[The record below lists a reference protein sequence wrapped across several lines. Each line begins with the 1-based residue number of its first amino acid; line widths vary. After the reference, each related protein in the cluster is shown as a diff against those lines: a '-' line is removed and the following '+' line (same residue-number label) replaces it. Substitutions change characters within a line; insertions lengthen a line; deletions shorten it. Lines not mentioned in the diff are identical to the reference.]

1 MNDVSTAKVKND
13 ETGQVRLKRGGNRSR
28 QLLRVLVALLT
39 LAVVLG
45 IGARPGYRKLKRM
58 RALSRVQGLED
69 PKSTVPAEEAVNRLR
84 IALLVAPGDPDVL
97 RIAARMYSRLRL
109 RQAVDH
115 WSQYLGT
122 GRATDEEHLEAC
134 GVAIAEGRPDLGR
147 AWLEELVARMPEDPR
162 ILTPLFQLAIRWGA
176 GAGAEK
182 VARRRVALAPGD
194 AEARMDLGLL
204 LLASPAREARDEG
217 VGELATVA
225 CQEGAVMGLRQRAL
239 GALSLSMAPG
249 HPMADRVLQSS
260 RAMAES
266 SLEAQLVHWDLEVK
280 ADPGRGAG
288 LLREARERARK
299 EGAPEQRARIAFW
312 LAGRG
317 GAQEAIDLLPLDFCT
332 NQVDAAVVRLDCL
345 LVLGRNDEVTSTLDA
360 CEPVLPAGCR
370 DSMLGSMAV
379 RRGDT
384 NAAEVS
390 FRKAIQVASAA
401 RDLRTA
407 EYVAQ
412 EGARFGMTL
421 VALEALESVLPL
433 SREPLPIARRMAVLL
448 QRVPD
453 LERVLQALR
462 LASRVLPQEPS
473 VGIERA
479 WHELYL
485 GRSTAWCVEE
495 LGRLVKSGPAT
506 RDLQM
511 AYAFALFRAGD
522 ANGAQRVMEAEV
534 ARAEDPAWLPRH
546 LIVRIQIMGATG
558 QREGART
565 LARSLPLG
573 GVRQEVRMLVE
584 PWL

>member
-1 MNDVSTAKVKND
+1 V
-13 ETGQVRLKRGGNRSR
+13 GVRPAYS
-28 QLLRVLVALLT
+28 
-39 LAVVLG
+39 
-45 IGARPGYRKLKRM
+45 KLKRL

-84 IALLVAPGDPDVL
+84 IALMVAPGDPDVL
-97 RIAARMYSRLRL
+97 RIAARMCSRWRL

-115 WSQYLGT
+115 WAQYLGT
-122 GRATDEEHLEAC
+122 GRATDEERLEAC
-134 GVAIAEGRPDLGR
+134 QVAIAEGRPDLGR
-147 AWLEELVARMPEDPR
+147 AWLGDLVARMPEDPR
-162 ILTPLFQLAIRWGA
+162 ILTPLFRLAVRWGA

-182 VARRRVALAPGD
+182 VARRRVALMPGD
-194 AEARMDLGLL
+194 VEARMDLGLL
-204 LLASPAREARDEG
+204 LLSSPVRQARDEA
-217 VGELATVA
+217 VDELAAVA
-225 CQEGAVMGLRQRAL
+225 CQEGAVMALRQRAL
-239 GALSLSMAPG
+239 GALSMAMAPG
-249 HPMADRVLQSS
+249 HPMADRVLQAS
-260 RAMAES
+260 RAMADS
-266 SLEAQLVHWDLEVK
+266 SLEARLVHWDLEVK
-280 ADPGRGAG
+280 GDPGRAAG
-288 LLREARERARK
+288 LLQEAKERARK

-317 GAQEAIDLLPLDFCT
+317 GAQEAVDLLPLDFCT
-332 NQVDAAVVRLDCL
+332 NHVDAAVVRLDCL
-345 LVLGRNDEVTSTLDA
+345 LVLGRNDEVTATLNS

-390 FRKAIQVASAA
+390 FRKAVQVGSAA
-401 RDLRTA
+401 RDLRTG

-421 VALEALESVLPL
+421 VALEALESILPL
-433 SREPLPIARRMAVLL
+433 SREPLPVTRRMAVLL

-462 LASRVLPQEPS
+462 LASRVLPEEPS
-473 VGIERA
+473 VTVERA

-485 GRSTAWCVEE
+485 GLSTEWCVEE
-495 LGRLVKSGPAT
+495 LGRLVKSGPPT
-506 RDLQM
+506 RDLHM

-522 ANGAQRVMEAEV
+522 RSGAQRVMDAEME
-534 ARAEDPAWLPRH
+534 RTEDVGWLPRH
-546 LIVRIQIMGATG
+546 QIVRVQILGATG

-565 LARSLPLG
+565 LARSLRLDG
-573 GVRQEVRMLVE
+573 MRKEVQMLVE